1 MMYVEALNEAMS
13 VENIKQV
20 DIVNNTGLK
29 KAHVSKIVAGSIE
42 PGFAHLF
49 AVVRYVIPF
58 GYTSIMDE
66 FSLQVTK
73 RDSVISAFEYAT
85 YFNRVDLLTKLI
97 DKFSDHK
104 KKEYEEFASVYR
116 LINSV
121 MGADELIEQ
130 CRELYGKV
138 KSEEMRVKLFAVES
152 LLYYKSNDVNTML
165 RISEKLR
172 GKIDKLNDSFFKDVL
187 LSRVNA
193 VYASGLLY
201 NEGDT
206 DAVREAI
213 AQVLA
218 SPVSSEASIAASYHT
233 LGHSY
238 IFTDFDK
245 ALENLRYAASSY
257 DRCGNYIMAREV
269 LTNDIPFLKN
279 LNNLSFDLE
288 GVCAEERLHY
298 YVNCGDVAKAKEAL
312 KQVQDTDCPYVKTY
326 VAVLEND
333 VPSLLKA
340 HLSFVKR
347 GNLFFARIVEKAVE
361 KQQKIIETGIAK

>member
-13 VENIKQV
+13 AENIKQV

-49 AVVRYVIPF
+49 AVVRYVNPF

-85 YFNRVDLLTKLI
+85 YFNRGDLLTKLI

-104 KKEYEEFASVYR
+104 KKEYEEFAYVYR
-116 LINSV
+116 LINSDLGV
-121 MGADELIEQ
+121 DELIEE
-130 CRELYGKV
+130 CRELYGKL

-165 RISEKLR
+165 RISERLKS
-172 GKIDKLNDSFFKDVL
+172 KIEKLNDSFFKDAL
-187 LSRVNA
+187 LSKVNA

-201 NEGDT
+201 NEGDVET
-206 DAVREAI
+206 VRECI
-213 AQVLA
+213 SQVLT
-218 SPVSSEASIAASYHT
+218 SPVSSEESIAATYHT

-238 IFTDFDK
+238 IFSDFDK
-245 ALENLRYAASSY
+245 ALENLRYAVSSY
-257 DRCGNYIMAREV
+257 ERNGNYLMAREV
-269 LTNDIPFLKN
+269 TTNDIPFLMN
-279 LNNLSFDLE
+279 LNDLTFGLE
-288 GVCAEERLHY
+288 DVCAEERLHY
-298 YVNCGDVAKAKEAL
+298 YVNRGDVTRAKEVL
-312 KQVQDTDCPYVKTY
+312 REIKDMDCPYVKTY
-326 VAVLEND
+326 VAALEND
-333 VPSLLKA
+333 VPGLLKA